1 MGVTLLFLQIKNL
14 ISHVDL
20 SAYMYVGL
28 LTDIRKVGIFF
39 QKYCEPTDELF
50 YPGLTY
56 QGNKVHDIRW
66 NFEKILV
73 DKTGKAVKR
82 YNVYVL
88 PANLRDDIRTEIQK
102 SDVKQGFP
110 VLGSFLG

>member
-39 QKYCEPTDELF
+39 PE
-50 YPGLTY
+50 
-56 QGNKVHDIRW
+56 
-66 NFEKILV
+66 IL
-73 DKTGKAVKR
+73 
-82 YNVYVL
+82 
-88 PANLRDDIRTEIQK
+88 
-102 SDVKQGFP
+102 
-110 VLGSFLG
+110 

>member
-1 MGVTLLFLQIKNL
+1 MGVTLLFLHIKNL
-14 ISHVDL
+14 ISHVYL
-20 SAYMYVGL
+20 SANVEL
-28 LTDIRKVGIFF
+28 LTGIRKVGVFF
-39 QKYCEPTDELF
+39 SQKYCEPTDELF

-56 QGNKVHDIRW
+56 QSNKVHDIRW

-88 PANLRDDIRTEIQK
+88 PADLRDDIRAEIQK
-102 SDVKQGFP
+102 SDIKQGFP